1 MIFIESGAFFMEQ
14 TPGFQ
19 LFLHVLVVIVA
30 LSQAY
35 NHWGENQALSY
46 FFLIGGVGIFI
57 LTIRLIYK
65 VRKDKK

>member
-1 MIFIESGAFFMEQ
+1 MDQ

-19 LFLHVLVVIVA
+19 LFLHFLVVIVA
-30 LSQAY
+30 FSQVY

-57 LTIRLIYK
+57 LTLRIIYK
-65 VRKDKK
+65 ARKDKK